1 MSDQLKNLK
10 PITAMEV
17 SDKFNIMINKRL
29 EACGCDYESLIRTAA
44 TIIEIIFFEEG
55 IYKTVEKIQYRD
67 GISKY
72 FVVIKKYNSI
82 GFSNNDI
89 KILELIDDLLGA
101 DITINKFR
109 FIGEII
115 TLLRGDGYTSY
126 IKEDTLYIKFKQ

>member
-17 SDKFNIMINKRL
+17 SDKFNIMINKRV
-29 EACGCDYESLIRTAA
+29 EACGYDYEFLIRTAA

-55 IYKTVEKIQYRD
+55 IYKTAEKIQYRD

-72 FVVIKKYNSI
+72 FVGIKKYNSM

-101 DITINKFR
+101 DITINKSK